1 MSVYVSNPLS
11 LFLMKVK
18 RLYQLYLSESSFI
31 KFVQTIWLQSVDQA
45 LTASLFSKESIIG
58 TNPDLPAWE
67 TDNHPFISGA
77 MRPRLPNRT
86 STNS

>member
-58 TNPDLPAWE
+58 TNPDLPVWE
-67 TDNHPFISGA
+67 TDNHPFIPGA